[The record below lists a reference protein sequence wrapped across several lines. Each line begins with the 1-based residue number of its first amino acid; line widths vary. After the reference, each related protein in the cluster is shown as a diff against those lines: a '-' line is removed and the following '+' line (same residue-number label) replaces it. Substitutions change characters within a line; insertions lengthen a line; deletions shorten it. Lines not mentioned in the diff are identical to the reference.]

1 MKLNAIAGRGS
12 RKDFID
18 LYFLLKKYSLTE
30 MLDFYKQKYI
40 DGSEF
45 MVIKSLNY
53 FEDADSEEMPIMIE
67 KISWNEIKIE
77 ISRLAKNLI

>member
-1 MKLNAIAGRGS
+1 MFAL
-12 RKDFID
+12 
-18 LYFLLKKYSLTE
+18 LLKKYSLTE

-53 FEDADSEEMPIMIE
+53 FEDADSEEMPIMFE

>member
-1 MKLNAIAGRGS
+1 
-12 RKDFID
+12 
-18 LYFLLKKYSLTE
+18 

-53 FEDADSEEMPIMIE
+53 FEDADSEEMPIMFE

-77 ISRLAKNLI
+77 ISRLTKNLI